1 MLHVGPHVE
10 FIVVLP
16 AIPPGHGLLASC
28 PIVLDYLKVICLWG
42 YDQAIETGDLRRR
55 SRSRA
60 GGCLRPPP
68 VDCEDGDVSMYFS

>member
-28 PIVLDYLKVICLWG
+28 SIVLDYLKVICLWG